1 MSASDFLI
9 AYCAGAVAYG
19 IAFIV
24 RLVKTVRSPE
34 VFHDGKTFAQWLNSE
49 SQFLPEMVTAF
60 VLALATVLAFFVSV
74 SAWPLWLGLRIA
86 RGKPIF

>member
-1 MSASDFLI
+1 MSMHDLFL
-9 AYCAGAVAYG
+9 AYCAGAFAYG
-19 IAFIV
+19 IAFISRVV
-24 RLVKTVRSPE
+24 RTVRSPDE
-34 VFHDGKTFAQWLNSE
+34 FDDGKTFKEWLNSE